1 MDVSSF
7 EKNLVKAIKPL
18 EKRSMKKTSDYLKSS
33 YIIFFVKTPL
43 LKSLVFEEF
52 ENLST
57 EEKFRVC
64 CDLIQHSN
72 YSEVVTWAMYRLEKF
87 DLSFLI
93 EHKKELLLLS
103 YHIENWWHADHLSKI
118 YSLML
123 DKHKLLLKDLQLW
136 TKQGNNWQKRLSLT
150 SLLYYSS
157 QRKNPL
163 GYQTILAQLKLL
175 LEHSNYYVQKGVGW
189 TLRECYNLYP
199 EETFE
204 FVRVYAKKI
213 SPASF
218 SPAIEKMSEGEKEE
232 LKELRKKGV
241 SNPYYFENMS

>member
-72 YSEVVTWAMYRLEKF
+72 
-87 DLSFLI
+87 
-93 EHKKELLLLS
+93 
-103 YHIENWWHADHLSKI
+103 
-118 YSLML
+118 
-123 DKHKLLLKDLQLW
+123 
-136 TKQGNNWQKRLSLT
+136 
-150 SLLYYSS
+150 
-157 QRKNPL
+157 
-163 GYQTILAQLKLL
+163 
-175 LEHSNYYVQKGVGW
+175 
-189 TLRECYNLYP
+189 
-199 EETFE
+199 
-204 FVRVYAKKI
+204 
-213 SPASF
+213 
-218 SPAIEKMSEGEKEE
+218 
-232 LKELRKKGV
+232 
-241 SNPYYFENMS
+241 